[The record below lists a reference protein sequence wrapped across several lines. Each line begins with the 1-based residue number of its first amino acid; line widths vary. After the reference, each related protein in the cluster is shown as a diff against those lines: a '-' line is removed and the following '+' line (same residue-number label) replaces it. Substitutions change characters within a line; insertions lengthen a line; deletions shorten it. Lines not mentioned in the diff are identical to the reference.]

1 MARRKGTGSSRS
13 RGRDIYEGLP
23 SDASYKR
30 TAHKRAVRSSM
41 RAWLVRLLVVGAI
54 AFAWHLWG
62 DDVRSMM
69 RTQAHETTAEFEEG
83 SSRLK
88 EGRDRRAGVGWVEG
102 E

>member
-1 MARRKGTGSSRS
+1 MAGRRGAGSSRP

-30 TAHKRAVRSSM
+30 TAHKRATRKSIS
-41 RAWLVRLLVVGAI
+41 RWLVRLLVVAAI
-54 AFAWHLWG
+54 ALAWHLWG

-83 SSRLK
+83 SSRIK

>member
-1 MARRKGTGSSRS
+1 MARRRGKGSSRP

-23 SDASYKR
+23 SDATYKQ
-30 TAHKRAVRSSM
+30 TAHKRALRNSI
-41 RAWLVRLLVVGAI
+41 RAWVVRLLVVAAI

-69 RTQAHETTAEFEEG
+69 RVQAHETTEEFEEG
-83 SSRLK
+83 ADQIK

>member
-1 MARRKGTGSSRS
+1 MAGRRGAGSSRP

-30 TAHKRAVRSSM
+30 TAHKRALRKSIG
-41 RAWLVRLLVVGAI
+41 AWLVRLLVVAAI
-54 AFAWHLWG
+54 ALAWHLWG

-69 RTQAHETTAEFEEG
+69 RAQAHETTEEFEEG
-83 SSRLK
+83 ANHIK